1 MGRLPAAL
9 AVAVAL
15 LALVPGGHAQFATPY
30 AYIEAQTDLTITRS
44 CIDNLLLKNQAPW
57 TSQKSLDYTLFLPT
71 DDGWKVIFDYF
82 GLNQSP
88 EEFCS
93 ELRRTKLNQTRNAVL
108 KYHVLSG
115 ARFRD
120 QLPGDCPGG
129 CQYKTIAGGRN
140 LVDEITVALDPTV
153 GTYVIGG
160 NNDDYGDYQPT
171 GATTGPIRYNISI
184 NGRVLHVIDA
194 ALLQARYIPRS
205 SPPPPPPVTR
215 RPPPPVP
222 TARPP
227 SPVTSPP
234 PPPPPAPPLPPVS
247 SPPPPP
253 ASPPSPPPPAPPPPS
268 PPPPAPPPP
277 SPPPPSPP
285 PPNPPPP
292 SPPPPAPPPPS
303 PPPPPGAS
311 PPPSPAP
318 SPRPPSPN
326 PPPSPYTGFFSIYA
340 FLTQR
345 VYDMTLLK
353 AMVDAGDLATTFN
366 NSNLEWT
373 CFFPNDYA
381 TTWTNTMVWTSGSK
395 MLQDQVAFVADC
407 RLNSPNSTTCA
418 PAIQQFSAYARNTL
432 LQYCVDRTGLPLIT
446 TSNWIN
452 ATYAT
457 VQTFVSA
464 NTFSGSVDYWAS
476 LSNSTVRSLL
486 LSDNSLTRNRNNIVA
501 KSVIQ
506 VMDSFLTGVIAA
518 PPPPPPPSPLP
529 PSPNPPP
536 PAFASITAA
545 IAGLNELAV
554 TRQLIA
560 LLNITAQINA
570 LLDTTCYF
578 PSNYAWALFGA
589 NANDRG
595 AFVNVSNNA
604 TSPPPPPPAAPG
616 GVRRRLVSIV
626 GENTLQFRIA
636 EGVYARAIVA
646 DRRMLIA
653 GPNSFDPTAFY
664 DRLAWN
670 VTLEALNNT
679 YNVQLLKN
687 SIIDSCY
694 NPASAPNS
702 GNAGLNTVVR
712 LQDTGSLPLE
722 TALGWGDST
731 GLTVFKTTFSGN
743 CSDNSTV
750 GPLTGVPLK
759 TLGYC
764 SQCRLYDPAIDLYS
778 NCVFVVYSVLTGGQS
793 GFEVNG
799 TITNVAYSRGRSPFA
814 YWVPHDIVVGS
825 YAQPRGYIQIVDRI
839 VQSPMLPPPPPS
851 PLPPSPPPAPFPPPP
866 FTGLRYFL
874 ENTNGFKACAA
885 VLFSAFDYYS
895 TVSAFDSSGWTLFIP
910 SDSGCFAAL
919 SARGKTVSSIIAD
932 GTGRSVVKNMFIPN
946 TLIPTSSLNT
956 SVYLVTDLGTFG
968 NNSIGTNILTFTFPN
983 ISNAVPTP
991 IVVNQRFPGFS
1002 AQSANITG
1010 IRDVQIQRVPTALV
1024 SSGVAGLVHQIE
1036 GLLFP
1041 DITPPSP
1048 PPPPPRPPTPPPPP
1062 SPPPPPYFPTG
1073 VSSYLSSY
1081 PELSILKTL
1090 LDCTNLTSVLDATLV
1105 ATPGTLFAPTNTA
1118 FTAFLAA
1125 NGLSTTTLCQPDNIN
1140 STIKVLKAHIIS
1152 SAYTS
1157 TDFIARTSSNSIR
1170 YPYLYAAELN
1180 NLQLIVTASASAVN
1194 VTAPMPLTTAFFVAG
1209 RFDTVLFSTS
1219 RPATPTS
1226 TGVAMAHMISNVLP
1240 VPQFSPPP
1248 PPPPPP
1254 PNVYNATTIWE
1265 AISRE
1270 PLVATYAGLLQAITI
1285 SPSSSSTFRN
1295 YLENPA
1301 TIATILAPTVDA
1313 LAIFFTRVQVDGNPL
1328 QYTDCVSGTNA
1339 KSVSICRA
1347 ILSFSIF
1354 PDTQFLP
1361 SYNSSVYTIPSP
1373 IPGND
1378 LQNFAPINSLTL
1390 AGNVT
1395 TGIAYRFNT
1404 TGSPPSVS
1412 SLGFATT
1419 TFCSGKPR
1427 ATKGPVPV
1435 GIPNVITQQQSLMYL
1450 VNDVLL
1456 YSSALT
1462 SGITYT
1468 ATATCTTP
1476 PP

>member
-15 LALVPGGHAQFATPY
+15 LALVPGGHAQYATPLEF
-30 AYIEAQTDLTITRS
+30 IEAQPDLTITRS

-57 TSQKSLDYTLFLPT
+57 ASPKSQDYTIFLPT

-82 GLNQSP
+82 GIDTKP
-88 EEFCS
+88 EVFCT

-115 ARFRD
+115 ARYRA

-129 CQYKTIAGGRN
+129 CQYKTIAGGKN

-153 GTYVIGG
+153 GTYIIGG

-184 NGRVLHVIDA
+184 NGRILHVIDA
-194 ALLQARYIPRS
+194 VLLQARYIPRW

-215 RPPPPVP
+215 RPPPPPPVP
-222 TARPP
+222 SARPP
-227 SPVTSPP
+227 PPVVSSSPP
-234 PPPPPAPPLPPVS
+234 PPPPSPSSIIP

-253 ASPPSPPPPAPPPPS
+253 SPPPSPPPPS
-268 PPPPAPPPP
+268 PPPPSPPPPDPPPP

-345 VYDMTLLK
+345 VYDMAQLK
-353 AMVDAGDLATTFN
+353 AMVDAADLIATFN
-366 NSNLEWT
+366 NPNLEWT

-381 TTWTNTMVWTSGSK
+381 TTWYNTMSWTSGSRT
-395 MLQDQVAFVADC
+395 LLDQVAFVANC
-407 RLNSPNSTTCA
+407 RLVSPNSTLCA

-432 LQYCVDRTGLPLIT
+432 LQYCVDRTGLPQIT

-464 NTFSGSVDYWAS
+464 NTGSGAVEYWAS
-476 LSNSTVRSLL
+476 LSNSTIKSLL

-518 PPPPPPPSPLP
+518 PPPPPPPSPVP

-545 IAGLNELAV
+545 IAGLNELSV

-560 LLNITAQINA
+560 LLNITANINA
-570 LLDTTCYF
+570 LLDTSCYF

-595 AFVNVSNNA
+595 AFVNVLNNA
-604 TSPPPPPPAAPG
+604 SSPPPPISPLP
-616 GVRRRLVSIV
+616 RRRLFSVV
-626 GENTLQFRIA
+626 DENTVQFRITD
-636 EGVYARAIVA
+636 GVYARAVVA
-646 DRRMLIA
+646 DRRILVA

-670 VTLEALNNT
+670 VTLEAPGNT
-679 YNVQLLKN
+679 YNVQLLRQ
-687 SIIDSCY
+687 SIINSCY
-694 NPASAPNS
+694 NPAGAPGS

-712 LQDTGSLPLE
+712 LQDSGNLPLE
-722 TALGWGDST
+722 TALGWGDTT
-731 GLTVFKTTFSGN
+731 GITVFKTPYSGN

-750 GPLTGVPLK
+750 GVLTGIPLK

-764 SQCRLYDPAIDLYS
+764 SQCLLYDPAIDLYL
-778 NCVFVVYSVLTGGQS
+778 NCSFVVYSVLTGGPS

-799 TITNVAYSRGRSPFA
+799 TITNIGYSRGRSPFA

-874 ENTNGFKACAA
+874 ENTNGFKICAA
-885 VLFSAFDYYS
+885 ALFNAFDYYT

-910 SDSGCFAAL
+910 SDNGCISGLA
-919 SARGKTVSSIIAD
+919 ARGKTVGSVIAD
-932 GTGRSVVKNMFIPN
+932 GTGRSIVKNMFVPN
-946 TLIPTSSLNT
+946 ALISTSSLNT

-968 NNSIGTNILTFTFPN
+968 NNSVGTNVLTFTFPN
-983 ISNAVPTP
+983 ISTFPTP
-991 IVVNQRFPGFS
+991 ITVNQRFPGFGP
-1002 AQSANITG
+1002 QSANITG
-1010 IRDVQIQRVPTALV
+1010 IRDVQIQLVPTALI
-1024 SSGVAGLVHQIE
+1024 SGGVAGLVHQID

-1048 PPPPPRPPTPPPPP
+1048 PPPPPRPPAPPPPP
-1062 SPPPPPYFPTG
+1062 SPPPPPYFPSG
-1073 VSSYLSSY
+1073 LAAYLSSY
-1081 PELSILKTL
+1081 PELSILKSL
-1090 LDCTNLTSVLDATLV
+1090 LDCTNLTSVLDAALFTS
-1105 ATPGTLFAPTNTA
+1105 PGTFFAPTNTA
-1118 FTAFLAA
+1118 FSAFLAA
-1125 NGLSTTTLCQPDNIN
+1125 AGVSTTTLCLPANIN
-1140 STIKVLKAHIIS
+1140 STTKVLKAHLINY
-1152 SAYTS
+1152 AYTAS
-1157 TDFIARTSSNSIR
+1157 DFVARTQSGSTR
-1170 YPYLYAAELN
+1170 YPYFYAADLN
-1180 NLQLIVTASASAVN
+1180 NLQVIVTAVGSTYN
-1194 VTAPMPLTTAFFVAG
+1194 VTVPMPLTTAFFVAG
-1209 RFDTVLFSTS
+1209 RFDTVLYSTL
-1219 RPATPTS
+1219 RPTS
-1226 TGVAMAHMISNVLP
+1226 PTTPGASMAHMISNVLP
-1240 VPQFSPPP
+1240 IPTFAPPP

-1265 AISRE
+1265 GISRE
-1270 PLVATYAGLLQAITI
+1270 PLVATYAGLLSAITM
-1285 SPSSSSTFRN
+1285 PGSSSSFRS

-1313 LAIFFTRVQVDGNPL
+1313 LSTFFTRVQVDGNPL
-1328 QYTDCVSGTNA
+1328 QYTDCVSGSNA
-1339 KSVSICRA
+1339 KAVSICRA
-1347 ILSFSIF
+1347 FLAFTIF

-1361 SYNSSVYTIPSP
+1361 SYNSSAYTLPP
-1373 IPGND
+1373 LAGDTLNY
-1378 LQNFAPINSLTL
+1378 APIYNPTL

-1419 TFCSGKPR
+1419 GFCSGRPR
-1427 ATKGPVPV
+1427 VTKGPVPV
-1435 GIPNVITQQQSLMYL
+1435 GIPNISTQLQSLMYL

-1462 SGITYT
+1462 AGITYT
-1468 ATATCTTP
+1468 PTATCP
-1476 PP
+1476 P